1 MDSLIFAIN
10 AIAPIVAMVA
20 IGYLLKR
27 IGWVGL
33 DFAKLTNKLVFRIF
47 LPAMLFLN
55 VYKIENLGQMNFGY
69 ILYVVAMMLLLFFG
83 AIPVV
88 MFLTKEPAKRGVL
101 LQSAFR
107 SNYALV
113 GIPLAQSLFG
123 EEGTVVASLLSAV
136 VVPVINVLAVI
147 SLTIFRKGAEKPNVK
162 KILWGIAKNPLIQ
175 SILLGLVVLALR
187 SLLLRNGIDFRISD
201 IKPLF
206 AVLNSLSALA
216 TPLALLSLGAQFV
229 FSAVAEL
236 KKEIAFGMAARNI
249 AAPLLGL
256 GIAYLLFAQR
266 FGGAHFAAFV
276 AVFATPVAIS
286 SVPMSQEME
295 GDVRLAGQLVVF
307 TTLASALSIFIA
319 AFCLR
324 LVGIF

>member
-10 AIAPIVAMVA
+10 AIAPIVALIA

-27 IGWVGL
+27 IGWIKADYARV
-33 DFAKLTNKLVFRIF
+33 TNKLVFHVF
-47 LPAMLFLN
+47 LPVMLFLN
-55 VYKIENLGQMNFGY
+55 VYKIDDLGQMDFSY
-69 ILYVVAMMLLLFFG
+69 ILYVMALVLALFLG
-83 AIPVV
+83 AIPMVLLLV
-88 MFLTKEPAKRGVL
+88 REPAQRGVL

-123 EEGTVVASLLSAV
+123 EEGTMVATLLSAV
-136 VVPVINVLAVI
+136 VVPSINVLAVI
-147 SLTIFRKGAEKPNVK
+147 SLTVFRKGAEKPSVK
-162 KILWGIAKNPLIQ
+162 KILLGIVKNPLIQ
-175 SILLGLVVLALR
+175 AIFIGLAVLGIRALFER
-187 SLLLRNGIDFRISD
+187 GGIEFRISE

-206 AVLNSLSALA
+206 SVMNSLSALA
-216 TPLALLSLGAQFV
+216 TPLALLSLGAQFE

-236 KKEIAFGMAARNI
+236 KREITFGVLMRTVV
-249 AAPLLGL
+249 APVL
-256 GIAYLLFAQR
+256 GIGLAYLLFADR

-286 SVPMSQEME
+286 SVPMAQEME

-307 TTLASALSIFIA
+307 STLFSAVSIFLT
-319 AFCLR
+319 AFLLR

>member
-10 AIAPIVAMVA
+10 AIAPIVALIA

-27 IGWVGL
+27 IGWVKE
-33 DFAKLTNKLVFRIF
+33 DYARITNKLVFHVF
-47 LPAMLFLN
+47 LPVMLFLN
-55 VYKIENLGQMNFGY
+55 VYKIENLRSMDFSY
-69 ILYVVAMMLLLFFG
+69 ILYVMVLVLVLFFG
-83 AIPVV
+83 AIPIV
-88 MFLTKEPAKRGVL
+88 MMLVKEPAQRGVL

-123 EEGTVVASLLSAV
+123 EEGTMIATLLSAV
-136 VVPVINVLAVI
+136 VVPSINVLAVI
-147 SLTIFRKGAEKPNVK
+147 SLSIFRKGAEKPSAK
-162 KILWGIAKNPLIQ
+162 KILLGIAKNPLIQ
-175 SILLGLVVLALR
+175 AIFLGLAVLGIRALLER
-187 SLLLRNGIDFRISD
+187 GGIEFRISE

-206 AVLNSLSALA
+206 SVMNSLSALA
-216 TPLALLSLGAQFV
+216 TPLALLSLGAQFE

-236 KKEIAFGMAARNI
+236 KREIAFGTLMRTVV
-249 AAPLLGL
+249 APVLGTGL
-256 GIAYLLFAQR
+256 AYLLFADR

-286 SVPMSQEME
+286 SVPMAQEME

-307 TTLASALSIFIA
+307 STLFSAVSIFLT
-319 AFCLR
+319 AFLLR
-324 LVGIF
+324 TVGVF

>member
-10 AIAPIVAMVA
+10 AIAPIVALIA

-27 IGWVGL
+27 IGWIKA
-33 DFAKLTNKLVFRIF
+33 DYARITNKLVFHVF
-47 LPAMLFLN
+47 LPVMLFLN
-55 VYKIENLGQMNFGY
+55 VYKIDDLGQMDFSY
-69 ILYVVAMMLLLFFG
+69 ILYVMALVLALFLG
-83 AIPVV
+83 AIPMVLLLV
-88 MFLTKEPAKRGVL
+88 REPAQRGVL

-123 EEGTVVASLLSAV
+123 EEGTMVATLLSAV
-136 VVPVINVLAVI
+136 VVPSINVLAVI
-147 SLTIFRKGAEKPNVK
+147 SLTVFRKGAEKPSVK
-162 KILWGIAKNPLIQ
+162 KILLGIVKNPLIQ
-175 SILLGLVVLALR
+175 AIFIGLAVLGIRALFER
-187 SLLLRNGIDFRISD
+187 GGIEFRISE

-206 AVLNSLSALA
+206 SVMNSLSALA
-216 TPLALLSLGAQFV
+216 TPLALLSLGAQFE

-236 KKEIAFGMAARNI
+236 KREIAFGTLMRTVV
-249 AAPLLGL
+249 APVL
-256 GIAYLLFAQR
+256 GIGLAYLLFADR

-286 SVPMSQEME
+286 SVPMAQEME

-307 TTLASALSIFIA
+307 STLFSAVSIFLT
-319 AFCLR
+319 AFLLR

>member
-10 AIAPIVAMVA
+10 AIAPIVALIA

-27 IGWVGL
+27 IGWIKADYARV
-33 DFAKLTNKLVFRIF
+33 TNKLVFHVF
-47 LPAMLFLN
+47 LPVMLFLN
-55 VYKIENLGQMNFGY
+55 VYKIDDLGQMDFSY
-69 ILYVVAMMLLLFFG
+69 ILYVMALVLALFLG
-83 AIPVV
+83 AIPIV
-88 MFLTKEPAKRGVL
+88 MLLVKAPAQRGVL

-123 EEGTVVASLLSAV
+123 EEGTMVATLLSAV
-136 VVPVINVLAVI
+136 VVPSINVLAVI
-147 SLTIFRKGAEKPNVK
+147 SLTVFRKGAEKPSVK
-162 KILWGIAKNPLIQ
+162 KILLGIVKNPLIQ
-175 SILLGLVVLALR
+175 AIFIGIAVLGIRALFER
-187 SLLLRNGIDFRISD
+187 GGIEFRISE

-206 AVLNSLSALA
+206 SVMNSLSALA
-216 TPLALLSLGAQFV
+216 TPLALLSLGAQFE

-236 KKEIAFGMAARNI
+236 KREITFGVLMRTVV
-249 AAPLLGL
+249 APVL
-256 GIAYLLFAQR
+256 GIGLAYLLFADR

-286 SVPMSQEME
+286 SVPMAQEME

-307 TTLASALSIFIA
+307 STLFSAVSIFLT
-319 AFCLR
+319 AFLLR